1 MVYGPSLDHF
11 LNTEKNYAELYP
23 CSMAARLA
31 AIIVDDYPVLSEV
44 LLQE

>member
-1 MVYGPSLDHF
+1 MVYGPSLDHL
-11 LNTEKNYAELYP
+11 LNTVKHYAESKP

-31 AIIVDDYPVLSEV
+31 AIIADDYPVLSEV